1 MEVGI
6 DKLGFYTPQY
16 YMDMADLAEA
26 RHEAPGKFLKGL
38 GQSKMAV
45 APITQDPVTL
55 ACNAANNILTDEDRA
70 AIDYVIVGSESGVDQ
85 SKAMAVY
92 VHDLLTINPFARAI
106 EIKEACYGATAGLQ
120 AAVDHVTRHP
130 ERKALVIAAD
140 IARYGLASS
149 GEATQGAGSVA
160 MLITANPRIAT
171 VNYDSVYF
179 SGDIMDFWRPNY
191 SDTAKVVGKYST
203 EKYLEF
209 LDQVWSK
216 YKERT
221 ELTLDD
227 FEAICFHLPYTKMGL
242 KGLRQ
247 LLPEV
252 SETKANE
259 LLEHFENSREYNR
272 QVGNI
277 YTGSL
282 YLSLL
287 SLLEQDETLTSGDRI
302 GMFSYG
308 SGAVGEFFSL
318 TLQASY
324 KEALLPEIHQK
335 LLTNRQSLS
344 LSAYEEMF
352 QETLPTDGSSQYLSE
367 EPNVVYQVG
376 GIEEHKRLYQKN
388 N

>member
-1 MEVGI
+1 
-6 DKLGFYTPQY
+6 
-16 YMDMADLAEA
+16 
-26 RHEAPGKFLKGL
+26 
-38 GQSKMAV
+38 
-45 APITQDPVTL
+45 
-55 ACNAANNILTDEDRA
+55 
-70 AIDYVIVGSESGVDQ
+70 
-85 SKAMAVY
+85 
-92 VHDLLTINPFARAI
+92 
-106 EIKEACYGATAGLQ
+106 
-120 AAVDHVTRHP
+120 
-130 ERKALVIAAD
+130 
-140 IARYGLASS
+140 
-149 GEATQGAGSVA
+149 
-160 MLITANPRIAT
+160 
-171 VNYDSVYF
+171 
-179 SGDIMDFWRPNY
+179 
-191 SDTAKVVGKYST
+191 
-203 EKYLEF
+203 
-209 LDQVWSK
+209 
-216 YKERT
+216 
-221 ELTLDD
+221 
-227 FEAICFHLPYTKMGL
+227 MGL